1 MIIMKEKIIL
11 LSVLKYTDKKTNLEK
26 VRLGFVFADKK
37 FNTSNKCFKGH
48 SEMSCFYDNLDVFDK
63 IPNDIF
69 LTSVDAILETKS
81 NPVNPLKETKVVKQL
96 VINGSI
102 LNLL

>member
-1 MIIMKEKIIL
+1 MKEKIIL

-37 FNTSNKCFKGH
+37 FNTSNKCFKGY
-48 SEMSCFYDNLDVFDK
+48 SEMSCFYDNADVFDK
-63 IPNDIF
+63 LSNDSF
-69 LTSVDAILETKS
+69 LTPVDAILETKS
-81 NPVNPLKETKVVKQL
+81 SPVNPLRETKVIKQL